1 MFSYGTIR
9 YGKILLYS
17 NLVCR
22 HNTTST
28 VDAYVHE
35 MYLLPVGHPIIV
47 YYTCTDRQDRPL
59 VLACCDLPDNYVQ
72 HKSQKVEKV
81 NIKTTVS
88 REKAKLC
95 SGVKIASFRV

>member
-9 YGKILLYS
+9 YAKILLYS

-35 MYLLPVGHPIIV
+35 MYLLPVGHPIII
-47 YYTCTDRQDRPL
+47 YYTCTERTDHSYSPVVIYPTTMYSTNLKR
-59 VLACCDLPDNYVQ
+59 
-72 HKSQKVEKV
+72 VEKV